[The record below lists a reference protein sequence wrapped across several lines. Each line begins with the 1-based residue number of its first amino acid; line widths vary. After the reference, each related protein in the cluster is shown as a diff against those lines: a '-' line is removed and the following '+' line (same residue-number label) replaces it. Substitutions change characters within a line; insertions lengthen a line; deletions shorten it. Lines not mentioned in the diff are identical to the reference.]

1 MRIRGPGCKTFGTGM
16 EKIIKFFDADPG
28 YIRIRIRDVYPGSA
42 TLVDKAWACC
52 AGFVRAAEGQGVSLA
67 VILHESRA
75 LTEDKERLATPLD
88 SAQK

>member
-42 TLVDKAWACC
+42 TLVDKA
-52 AGFVRAAEGQGVSLA
+52 
-67 VILHESRA
+67 
-75 LTEDKERLATPLD
+75 
-88 SAQK
+88 